1 MVKLHIKLGRD
12 LWRLRGQAAAI
23 AAVALCG
30 IASFVTLRGA
40 YEALLEAQTS
50 YYTQY
55 RFADVFTS
63 LRRAPLTVVPRI
75 GAIAGV
81 AEVDARVVFEAAL
94 DVPGL
99 DEPATGRLVS
109 LPSRPASGL
118 NRVHLRSGRLPH
130 QGDGHELLASE
141 SFTKANALK
150 PGSVIHA
157 VINGRRERF
166 SITGIAISPEYINEI
181 RGNSFPDNRR
191 FGVLWMDR
199 DALAGLLDMRDGC
212 NDITVSLAPGASQ
225 SEVIRQLD
233 LVLAGYGG
241 LGAIGRADQLSHQFI
256 ANELAQ
262 TRVSATVLPAIFLGV
277 TAFLIH
283 NVLLRLTALQRAQIG
298 LLKSF
303 GYSSTRVGLHFL
315 QFAMATVVIG
325 AVAGM
330 VLGSWLGAGLA
341 QLYAR
346 FFHFPRLHFSLSP
359 QIMLIALSL
368 AIAAAGIGAALAV
381 QRVWRLTPAESMR
394 PDSPSHYRAGW
405 LEKSGLQHLL
415 PLALRMVLRNLV
427 RSPVKTML
435 TVLGL
440 SLSGALIITGQ
451 FSFDALNEIIRVQF
465 RVAQRDD
472 VTITFNESL
481 NLNVLHQ
488 IEALPGVLRAEP
500 FLASAVVLRFG
511 HREKRTAITGLS
523 KERQLRLILDE
534 NERPIGLPP
543 HGLILTRMLAD
554 SLHMRVG
561 ELITVSFLS
570 GRRQTLTVPVRLII
584 DEPIG
589 SFAYMDLH
597 EMARLLQ
604 QDITINGAFLAIDPQ
619 QKTRLFRAL
628 KATPAV
634 ASVSLREATLQS
646 FLDTVGENIRINNR
660 VLISFA
666 CVIVAG
672 VVYNSARI
680 ALSEHA
686 IELASLRIL
695 GFSQREVGLLLL
707 TEQAILVMLAI
718 PFGMVIGYGLAAII
732 AVLLSQ
738 ELFRIPLVV
747 SQQTF
752 LSSAL
757 VMLLAA
763 AGSGWLVWRRLQR
776 QNLIEVLKT
785 RE

>member
-1 MVKLHIKLGRD
+1 
-12 LWRLRGQAAAI
+12 
-23 AAVALCG
+23 
-30 IASFVTLRGA
+30 
-40 YEALLEAQTS
+40 
-50 YYTQY
+50 
-55 RFADVFTS
+55 
-63 LRRAPLTVVPRI
+63 
-75 GAIAGV
+75 
-81 AEVDARVVFEAAL
+81 
-94 DVPGL
+94 
-99 DEPATGRLVS
+99 
-109 LPSRPASGL
+109 
-118 NRVHLRSGRLPH
+118 
-130 QGDGHELLASE
+130 
-141 SFTKANALK
+141 
-150 PGSVIHA
+150 
-157 VINGRRERF
+157 
-166 SITGIAISPEYINEI
+166 
-181 RGNSFPDNRR
+181 
-191 FGVLWMDR
+191 
-199 DALAGLLDMRDGC
+199 
-212 NDITVSLAPGASQ
+212 
-225 SEVIRQLD
+225 
-233 LVLAGYGG
+233 
-241 LGAIGRADQLSHQFI
+241 
-256 ANELAQ
+256 
-262 TRVSATVLPAIFLGV
+262 
-277 TAFLIH
+277 
-283 NVLLRLTALQRAQIG
+283 
-298 LLKSF
+298 
-303 GYSSTRVGLHFL
+303 
-315 QFAMATVVIG
+315 
-325 AVAGM
+325 
-330 VLGSWLGAGLA
+330 
-341 QLYAR
+341 
-346 FFHFPRLHFSLSP
+346 
-359 QIMLIALSL
+359 MLIALSL

-405 LEKSGLQHLL
+405 LEKSGLQRLL

-481 NLNVLHQ
+481 NLSVLHQ

-511 HREKRTAITGLS
+511 HHEKRTAITGLS

-534 NERPIGLPP
+534 NERPIRLPP

-554 SLHMRVG
+554 SLHMQVG

-589 SFAYMDLH
+589 SFAYMDLY

-634 ASVSLREATLQS
+634 GSVSLREATLQS

-695 GFSQREVGLLLL
+695 GFSQREVALLLL